1 MYKRIKHALFGL
13 LFLAGCLDSPADP
26 RPLPRDQ
33 LDGSLFDARRPQ
45 QQPNAGSGYGSGS
58 GSGSGSGNVSGQ
70 AVEPDAAAD
79 DSALADSS
87 PLDAGISDSDI
98 DAED

>member
-1 MYKRIKHALFGL
+1 MMNTRLAHYLLGL
-13 LFLAGCLDSPADP
+13 LLLTGCLGDPKDP

-45 QQPNAGSGYGSGS
+45 QQPSSGSGYGSGS
-58 GSGSGSGNVSGQ
+58 GSGSGSRSVQ
-70 AVEPDAAAD
+70 ANEPDAPMD
-79 DSALADSS
+79 DTIF
-87 PLDAGISDSDI
+87 DAGGPFDGGLLDVDV